1 MSLKNPYEIL
11 GVPKGASI
19 DEVKRVYKTIAL
31 KSHPDKIT
39 DIDEKNKKVKEFIDA
54 TNAYNR
60 ILKGDLNDYNN
71 DDYDDYD
78 YNFTYEDWEETFNSI
93 KQSDF
98 FKDVISMIN
107 KFKSKIKKHNITVE
121 ISLEDY
127 FSNHKKKLRL
137 FLKGIKEP
145 VYINLD
151 CKKFPF
157 CIINYFDDNDNEHE
171 INITIKLINNL
182 ELNNGFYFNDDE
194 DNDLI
199 NLYYDLNISTI
210 DYITGAEKELIFI
223 NKEVFKIKVEPFEKR
238 FVIENYGINKG
249 DLIII
254 FIYNPIKKNDWNT
267 LIEEDKN
274 DVIKILKKIDIKN

>member
-1 MSLKNPYEIL
+1 MDNWIPQERTFK
-11 GVPKGASI
+11 
-19 DEVKRVYKTIAL
+19 
-31 KSHPDKIT
+31 
-39 DIDEKNKKVKEFIDA
+39 KEFID
-54 TNAYNR
+54 
-60 ILKGDLNDYNN
+60 K
-71 DDYDDYD
+71 
-78 YNFTYEDWEETFNSI
+78 
-93 KQSDF
+93 
-98 FKDVISMIN
+98 V
-107 KFKSKIKKHNITVE
+107 
-121 ISLEDY
+121 
-127 FSNHKKKLRL
+127 
-137 FLKGIKEP
+137 
-145 VYINLD
+145 
-151 CKKFPF
+151 
-157 CIINYFDDNDNEHE
+157 
-171 INITIKLINNL
+171 L
-182 ELNNGFYFNDDE
+182 ELIFNVNDDE